1 MHVYEQKV
9 IHIGGGM
16 SNAGVIITNIVK
28 KHLKEK
34 VFMSKL
40 FPKIMIAILK
50 NDAGLS
56 GTVVNL

>member
-1 MHVYEQKV
+1 MHVYEPKV
-9 IHIGGGM
+9 ILIGGGM

-28 KHLKEK
+28 KYLKEK
-34 VFMSKL
+34 VFMTKL

-50 NDAGLS
+50 NDAGFS